1 MFSLHKNLFSSVKV
15 LLCLVIVFF
24 VWITSLIL
32 PHFQPGYSIPFLILS
47 ALLFLV
53 LFFSMRI
60 IPAQN
65 VTLSLFHL
73 RTLGIIFAFEIVLLL
88 LASLKI
94 TAPYLFFSRLG
105 SYSMFSNGQLMV
117 FGDLRHLTSVVHCP
131 VEIEVGLNVCDV
143 WGRHFNQNPDVG
155 NFFRLSAFSS
165 AEILGVISTSIFFF
179 VILILLGRYT
189 PSLNLIVTIFFT
201 PPIVLAI
208 DRGNEIITVSLI
220 LLAVLMNDQ
229 RKTSNMTL
237 VFLALASI
245 FKFWPFVL
253 LVSWAILSKAFSN
266 RKVFIILLASF
277 AYLIFHFRDLQ
288 QITHETQ
295 QGDANGG
302 SFGMGLVNFLTV
314 YGWVSIVLILMGT
327 IFLSKITSDKQ
338 ESFNTYLRGNPLLV
352 SLMISYLGLFLA
364 GIHFNYR
371 LIILL
376 PISILLW
383 KDSQNI
389 SLVMFILALMITSRL
404 NIVSVT
410 TPVLFIYFTYV
421 LSKYFRSLI
430 HNAGFGLN

>member
-1 MFSLHKNLFSSVKV
+1 MFSLFRNQLDSVKV
-15 LLCLVIVFF
+15 LMSLVIVSL
-24 VWITSLIL
+24 VWIASLIL

-47 ALLFLV
+47 ALLFL
-53 LFFSMRI
+53 LLILSLRI
-60 IPAQN
+60 IPVQN
-65 VTLSLFHL
+65 VTMSLFHL

-88 LASLKI
+88 LASFKI

-131 VEIEVGLNVCDV
+131 VEIQVGLNICDV

-155 NFFRLSAFSS
+155 NFFRWSAFSN
-165 AEILGVISTSIFFF
+165 AEILGLISTSIFFF
-179 VILILLGRYT
+179 VILISLGKYK
-189 PSLNLIVTIFFT
+189 PSINLTVTIFFT

-220 LLAVLMNDQ
+220 LMAVLINDQ
-229 RKTSNMTL
+229 WKTSNMTL
-237 VFLALASI
+237 AFLALASI

-253 LVSWAILSKAFSN
+253 LMSWAILSKAFSN
-266 RKVFIILLASF
+266 KKVFIILLTSV
-277 AYLIFHFRDLQ
+277 AYLVFHFRDLQ

-302 SFGMGLVNFLTV
+302 SFGIGLVNFLTV
-314 YGWVSIVLILMGT
+314 YGWVSVVLILMGT
-327 IFLSKITSDKQ
+327 IFLLKINSDKQ
-338 ESFNTYLRGNPLLV
+338 ESFNAYLRGNPLLV

-383 KDSQNI
+383 KDSQNMN
-389 SLVMFILALMITSRL
+389 LVMFILALMITSRL

-410 TPVLFIYFTYV
+410 TPILFIYFTYV
-421 LSKYFRSLI
+421 LSRYFRSLI
-430 HNAGFGLN
+430 HKTGVGST